1 MKAVFMPLRMLLAVA
16 VMAMLMPGRS
26 QAVAAQVVPPPLP
39 VAVTLQSDLNAYLK
53 QRHAVE
59 HISAVSLTVSLANRK
74 MIDVTAGTTEYDGHS
89 AVTAANLF
97 QIGSNTKAFTGV
109 LALMFQSRGMLTLS
123 QTIGDWLPQYP
134 SWKQIT
140 VRQLLDMTS
149 GIATYDGK
157 EAMEAAMSQNP
168 YRFFTA
174 AELIGY
180 VSRHDPLARGWLYSN
195 TGYLLTQLILEK
207 ASKSSYT
214 DLLRTD
220 VIVPTAIRDVYYYP
234 NIYPA
239 QLRARTVA
247 GYYENTTPED
257 KGLAPLLG
265 KNVRDYSLS
274 WTQAAGGIVATP
286 HAVALWARELYQGT
300 ILTVKQRAEMESL
313 VSTKTAN
320 PIEEVSA
327 NDPLGFGLGVS
338 RMYKPGLGAFWFYE
352 GETLGYRMVHA
363 YFPKQDV
370 VIAVGLNSQPVP
382 QEDHV
387 GELLQA
393 IVKTLQA
400 NRLF

>member
-1 MKAVFMPLRMLLAVA
+1 MLLRMLPAVT
-16 VMAMLMPGRS
+16 VMAILVPGAS

-39 VAVTLQSDLNAYLK
+39 VAVTLQSDLNVYLK
-53 QRHAVE
+53 QRHALE
-59 HISAVSLTVSLANRK
+59 HLSAASLTISLANRK
-74 MIDVTAGTTEYDGHS
+74 MIDVTAGTTEYGGHT
-89 AVTAANLF
+89 AVTPQYLF

-109 LALMFQSRGMLTLS
+109 LALMLQSRGRLTLG

-140 VRQLLDMTS
+140 IRQLLDMTS

-157 EAMEAAMSQNP
+157 EAMQAAMSQNP

-180 VSRHDPLARGWLYSN
+180 VSQHDPLTRGWLYSN

-207 ASKSSYT
+207 ASKGSYT

-220 VIVPTAIRDVYYYP
+220 VIAPTAIRDVYYYP
-234 NIYPA
+234 SIYPA

-274 WTQAAGGIVATP
+274 WTQAAGGVVATP
-286 HAVALWARELYQGT
+286 HAVALWARDLYQGT
-300 ILTVKQRAEMESL
+300 ILTAKQRAEMESL

-327 NDPLGFGLGVS
+327 NDPRGFGLGVS

-352 GETLGYRMVHA
+352 GITLGYRMVHA
-363 YFPKQDV
+363 YFPKQDL

-382 QEDHV
+382 QQDHV
-387 GELLQA
+387 GELLEA